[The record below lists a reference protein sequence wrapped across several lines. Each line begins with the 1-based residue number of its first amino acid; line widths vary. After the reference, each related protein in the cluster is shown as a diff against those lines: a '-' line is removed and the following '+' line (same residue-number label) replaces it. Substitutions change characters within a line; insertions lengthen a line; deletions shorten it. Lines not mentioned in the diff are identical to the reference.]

1 MQWYETGEDP
11 SPGSSPAQGWVPRQ
25 GQQINTYTI
34 SKPEKQWITRVLFQ
48 VFPLSIQEE
57 TEYIEYLNFSFLP
70 FFCFRV
76 FLRIA
81 YCPSSPGSVLSFLLQ
96 TDFNQTLDLKVPKQ
110 PTKNV
115 FQYVKFEKSQQGLW
129 YNTVISLTK
138 DYYFIVNENSIW
150 HGQEIIYQKSI

>member
-1 MQWYETGEDP
+1 MTP
-11 SPGSSPAQGWVPRQ
+11 
-25 GQQINTYTI
+25 
-34 SKPEKQWITRVLFQ
+34 VLFQ

-57 TEYIEYLNFSFLP
+57 TEYLKYSNSSFLP
-70 FFCFRV
+70 FFCFHV
-76 FLRIA
+76 FLQIA
-81 YCPSSPGSVLSFLLQ
+81 YSPSSPGSVLSFLLK

-129 YNTVISLTK
+129 YNTVISLTT

-150 HGQEIIYQKSI
+150 HGAGNNLPKKHLRSTAMKNKNQMSLLLRKWFSSLKVPAM